1 MTCDRV
7 RDLLPLAVE
16 GDLSAFDA
24 APLLLALVIGPKME
38 VAFRQSLMLSHG
50 NFAVF
55 FERPVS
61 LVFLLATVLFL
72 VLPAFRFLIRR
83 LGAGA
88 RNEGG
93 SG

>member
-1 MTCDRV
+1 M
-7 RDLLPLAVE
+7 LLMGVLGYLMRKWAY
-16 GDLSAFDA
+16 DA

-50 NFAVF
+50 NFGVF
-55 FERPVS
+55 VERPFS
-61 LVFLLATVLFL
+61 LVFLLATFLFL
-72 VLPAFRFLIRR
+72 VLPALRFMIRR

-88 RNEGG
+88 RHERG